1 MQDLIAGF
9 GSAFTPN
16 VMLFILF
23 GIVLG
28 YVIGVLP
35 GLNRPVALAVAIPMS
50 YYMDPLAAIAFL
62 IGIAKASGTGG
73 ATTAILLNTPGE
85 LNAAVTCFD
94 GYPLAL
100 AGRAKKALEV
110 ALYSSVTGDILG
122 TIALI
127 FLAGPLALVALR
139 IGPVE
144 MASILLLSLGF
155 IAALAG
161 SSLMRGLAAGMLG
174 LFLSTVGLDI
184 ETATPRLTFGYVE
197 LLDGIP
203 LLAITIGMLGL
214 TEMFIQAEQLH
225 GGLKRTGVGDEQEE
239 LRRNIDAA
247 TEDGLSGQELRQV
260 TPTIVRSSLIGT
272 AIGMLPGLGPSVA
285 SFASYAVAERLAKPG
300 DCFRR
305 GDIKGVAAAETADN
319 AAVPAS
325 LIPLF
330 ALGLPGSV
338 SAAILLAA
346 FMIHGMTP
354 GPRIFQEHGQFMY
367 AVYAS
372 MLIAS
377 LIMLVVGRIG
387 LVAFAKLTRVPE
399 TIVIPVVMMLCIL
412 GTYLESHS
420 IFAVGLMLGFAI
432 LGYVMEKLG
441 YSRITFLIGFIIG
454 SLLEAAVRQALVITG
469 GDVTQLIHY
478 PLALILLGAGCV
490 VGVVLLRS
498 RRPPA
503 HAIDIQEPVSGP
515 RSK

>member
-174 LFLSTVGLDI
+174 LFLSTVGLVMV
-184 ETATPRLTFGYVE
+184 TATPRL
-197 LLDGIP
+197 
-203 LLAITIGMLGL
+203 
-214 TEMFIQAEQLH
+214 
-225 GGLKRTGVGDEQEE
+225 
-239 LRRNIDAA
+239 
-247 TEDGLSGQELRQV
+247 
-260 TPTIVRSSLIGT
+260 
-272 AIGMLPGLGPSVA
+272 
-285 SFASYAVAERLAKPG
+285 
-300 DCFRR
+300 
-305 GDIKGVAAAETADN
+305 
-319 AAVPAS
+319 
-325 LIPLF
+325 
-330 ALGLPGSV
+330 
-338 SAAILLAA
+338 
-346 FMIHGMTP
+346 
-354 GPRIFQEHGQFMY
+354 
-367 AVYAS
+367 
-372 MLIAS
+372 
-377 LIMLVVGRIG
+377 
-387 LVAFAKLTRVPE
+387 
-399 TIVIPVVMMLCIL
+399 
-412 GTYLESHS
+412 
-420 IFAVGLMLGFAI
+420 
-432 LGYVMEKLG
+432 
-441 YSRITFLIGFIIG
+441 
-454 SLLEAAVRQALVITG
+454 
-469 GDVTQLIHY
+469 
-478 PLALILLGAGCV
+478 
-490 VGVVLLRS
+490 
-498 RRPPA
+498 
-503 HAIDIQEPVSGP
+503 
-515 RSK
+515 